1 MCMLFCF
8 CPLVIVVGALQMTY
22 NNQSNL
28 LWLCLSCSESWAKT
42 PGGAN
47 PSPSLATCLLHE
59 GGGVPLSALP
69 KDTTSELA
77 SLFSTQSYLLSAMQ
91 GSCEYHF
98 LKSFGMTPLKK

>member
-8 CPLVIVVGALQMTY
+8 CPLVIVIGALQMTY
-22 NNQSNL
+22 NQSNL

-77 SLFSTQSYLLSAMQ
+77 SLFSTLSLFAECHA
-91 GSCEYHF
+91 GK
-98 LKSFGMTPLKK
+98 L